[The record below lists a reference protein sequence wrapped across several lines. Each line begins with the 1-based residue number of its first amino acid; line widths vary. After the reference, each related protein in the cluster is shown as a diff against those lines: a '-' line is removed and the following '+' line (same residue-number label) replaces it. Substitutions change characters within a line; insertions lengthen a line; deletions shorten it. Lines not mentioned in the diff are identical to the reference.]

1 MSSVVP
7 QVPKLLCLLS
17 AQPNKVPLRALPT
30 SGHHTLP
37 RVSEAS
43 HEKQLSVLVPLII
56 GLQAMQKA
64 KGKQML
70 AHALC
75 LHLSHSTSSRAQEGT
90 EEREVVCTGEASRP
104 PAQSD
109 KMPSFIFI
117 SFHEGSEAAPEKV
130 HNRKLKNVIKRHSRG
145 KYTRD
150 RK

>member
-1 MSSVVP
+1 MSLVVP

-37 RVSEAS
+37 RVSQSS
-43 HEKQLSVLVPLII
+43 HEKHLSVLVPPII

-75 LHLSHSTSSRAQEGT
+75 LLLSHSTSSRPQEGT
-90 EEREVVCTGEASRP
+90 EEREVVCTGDASRP
-104 PAQSD
+104 PAQSN
-109 KMPSFIFI
+109 KMPSTQTFSFIPMSCEKCQFDHLTHK
-117 SFHEGSEAAPEKV
+117 SVPEMII
-130 HNRKLKNVIKRHSRG
+130 HRG
-145 KYTRD
+145 
-150 RK
+150 